1 MPTCHTMPL
10 IMGIVNCTPDSFFDG
25 GLHGSVEGLVR
36 HALNLARQGADLL
49 DLGGES
55 TRPFAPPV
63 DDEEELERVL
73 PVLIGI
79 RKHSAIPVSID
90 TTKAIVAEKCLDH
103 GATMIND
110 VSGLLHDPHMCSVV
124 RQYDVPVILMHSRG
138 TPWTMQSLALYDD
151 VVEEVLAELVCR
163 VEGALA
169 AGINPKKI
177 FVDPGFGFA
186 KTAAHNL
193 ELLKNLDRFKELR
206 YPLVAGV
213 SRKNFIG
220 HVLHLDA
227 PKDRM
232 VGSLAVHAY
241 LALKGVNTL
250 RVHDVAETVQMLKM
264 NQALYEATES
274 RTL

>member
-1 MPTCHTMPL
+1 
-10 IMGIVNCTPDSFFDG
+10 MGIVNCTPDSFFDG
-25 GLHGSVEGLVR
+25 GLCGSPEELVR
-36 HALNLARQGADLL
+36 HALSLVDEGADLL

-55 TRPFAPPV
+55 TRPFAHPV
-63 DDEEELERVL
+63 DQEEELARVL
-73 PVLIGI
+73 PVLVGI
-79 RKHSAIPVSID
+79 RKHSAIPISID
-90 TTKAIVAEKCLDH
+90 TTKALVAKECLDH

-110 VSGLLHDPHMCSVV
+110 VSGFLHDPHMSTVV

-138 TPWTMQSLALYDD
+138 TPGTMQSLALYDD
-151 VVEEVLAELVCR
+151 VVEDVLAELVCR
-163 VEGALA
+163 VDIALA

-177 FVDPGFGFA
+177 LVDPGFGFA

-193 ELLKNLDRFKELR
+193 ELLKNLDRFKGLG

-220 HVLHLDA
+220 QVLHLDA
-227 PKDRM
+227 ARDRM

-264 NQALYEATES
+264 NQALYEAPEL